1 MTPENQ
7 ALLAAIREM
16 IIEANAPI
24 VARLEGLERRIGQL
38 EERIGQLE
46 GRIGQLEGRMDRLEG
61 RMDRLERHVE
71 TIDTRTSQILSDF
84 QDLRDRVPLLEE
96 RIDNGFR
103 ALKSDLTFAFS
114 DIRKIAAAQD
124 RGDKVIEGLRREIA
138 GLQQRLAAL
147 EGRQSTS

>member
-24 VARLEGLERRIGQL
+24 VARLEGLERQ
-38 EERIGQLE
+38 
-46 GRIGQLEGRMDRLEG
+46 
-61 RMDRLERHVE
+61 VE
-71 TIDTRTSQILSDF
+71 TIDARTSEILSDF

-114 DIRKIAAAQD
+114 AGNETPDGPEYTPRSGH
-124 RGDKVIEGLRREIA
+124 RGRR
-138 GLQQRLAAL
+138 R
-147 EGRQSTS
+147 

>member
-7 ALLAAIREM
+7 ALLTAIHEM
-16 IIEANAPI
+16 LTEANAPI
-24 VARLEGLERRIGQL
+24 VARLEGLEGRIGQL
-38 EERIGQLE
+38 EERIE
-46 GRIGQLEGRMDRLEG
+46 RLEG
-61 RMDRLERHVE
+61 HLERLEKQVE
-71 TIDTRTSQILSDF
+71 TIDARTSEILSDF

-124 RGDKVIEGLRREIA
+124 RGDKAIEGLKREIA